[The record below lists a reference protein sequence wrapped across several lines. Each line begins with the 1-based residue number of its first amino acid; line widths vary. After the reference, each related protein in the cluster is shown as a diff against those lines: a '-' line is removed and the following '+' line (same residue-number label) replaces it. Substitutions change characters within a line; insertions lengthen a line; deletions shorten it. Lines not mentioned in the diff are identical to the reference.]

1 MFDVPPNETALRG
14 QEARAQKGKGIA
26 IPRPLREVRRK
37 RPKLIQVKARN
48 HFSAHADRMWN
59 PIASAPFGRSLEL
72 AVLDEDGLHALV
84 FPCEKGREGWRDAV
98 TGVRVDIRP
107 THWREWDP
115 QKDKTASLRNLP

>member
-1 MFDVPPNETALRG
+1 
-14 QEARAQKGKGIA
+14 
-26 IPRPLREVRRK
+26 
-37 RPKLIQVKARN
+37 
-48 HFSAHADRMWN
+48 MWN

-115 QKDKTASLRNLP
+115 RKDETASLRNLP